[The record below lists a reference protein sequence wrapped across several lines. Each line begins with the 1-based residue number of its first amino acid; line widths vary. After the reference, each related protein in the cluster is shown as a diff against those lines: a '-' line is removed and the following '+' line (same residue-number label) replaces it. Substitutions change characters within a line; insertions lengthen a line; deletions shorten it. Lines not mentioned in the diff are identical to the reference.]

1 MIEHL
6 RGRIAEL
13 SPAQAVVECCGVG
26 YGVNISLNTYTALQG
41 KAECKL
47 FVSEMIREDAHVL
60 YGFATREERELFLL
74 LVTVPGIG
82 GNTARMILSSLS
94 PNELVAVITAGNEAA
109 LLASQSGQCRRR
121 SGRRGRHGPH
131 HARLCRTAVA
141 QGRVVDCRRV
151 AGTAGRGYYQ
161 TGAQTPLNPTG
172 LPADASSLNL
182 HIGFAHRHHGLYM
195 DRGRGGTCP
204 HAGTGCGGDGRGRLG
219 QAALLGAQDL
229 PRDIPRP
236 AARGGGP
243 QEPRGARDRGRI

>member
-94 PNELVAVITAGNEAA
+94 PDELVAVITAGNEAA
-109 LLASQSGQCRRR
+109 LKAVKGIGLKTAQRIIVDLKDKVGAIGTLPASHPSQANAAGE
-121 SGRRGRHGPH
+121 
-131 HARLCRTAVA
+131 AAEEAVTALTMLGFAAQPSRKAVSSIVA
-141 QGRVVDCRRV
+141 ES
-151 AGTAGRGYYQ
+151 
-161 TGAQTPLNPTG
+161 PG
-172 LPADASSLNL
+172 LPVEAIIKQALK
-182 HIGFAHRHHGLYM
+182 
-195 DRGRGGTCP
+195 
-204 HAGTGCGGDGRGRLG
+204 RL
-219 QAALLGAQDL
+219 
-229 PRDIPRP
+229 
-236 AARGGGP
+236 
-243 QEPRGARDRGRI
+243 

>member
-26 YGVNISLNTYTALQG
+26 YGVNISLNTYTVLQG

-94 PNELVAVITAGNEAA
+94 PDELVAVITAGNEAA
-109 LLASQSGQCRRR
+109 LKAVKGIGLKTAQRIIVDLKDKVGAIGAVPASHLSQANAAGE
-121 SGRRGRHGPH
+121 
-131 HARLCRTAVA
+131 AAEEAVTALTMLGFAAQPSRKAVSSIVA
-141 QGRVVDCRRV
+141 ES
-151 AGTAGRGYYQ
+151 
-161 TGAQTPLNPTG
+161 PG
-172 LPADASSLNL
+172 LPVEAIIKQALK
-182 HIGFAHRHHGLYM
+182 
-195 DRGRGGTCP
+195 
-204 HAGTGCGGDGRGRLG
+204 RL
-219 QAALLGAQDL
+219 
-229 PRDIPRP
+229 
-236 AARGGGP
+236 
-243 QEPRGARDRGRI
+243 

>member
-94 PNELVAVITAGNEAA
+94 PDELVAVITAGNEAA
-109 LLASQSGQCRRR
+109 LKAVKGIGLKTAQRIIVDLKDKVGAIGTVPASHLSQANAAGE
-121 SGRRGRHGPH
+121 
-131 HARLCRTAVA
+131 AAEEAVTALTMLGFAAQPSRKAVSSIVA
-141 QGRVVDCRRV
+141 ES
-151 AGTAGRGYYQ
+151 
-161 TGAQTPLNPTG
+161 PG
-172 LPADASSLNL
+172 LPVEAIIKQALK
-182 HIGFAHRHHGLYM
+182 
-195 DRGRGGTCP
+195 
-204 HAGTGCGGDGRGRLG
+204 RL
-219 QAALLGAQDL
+219 
-229 PRDIPRP
+229 
-236 AARGGGP
+236 
-243 QEPRGARDRGRI
+243 

>member
-94 PNELVAVITAGNEAA
+94 PDELVVVITAGNEAA
-109 LLASQSGQCRRR
+109 LKAVKGIGLKTAQRIIVDLKDKVGAIGALPASHLSQANAAGE
-121 SGRRGRHGPH
+121 
-131 HARLCRTAVA
+131 AAEEAVTALTMLGFAAQPSRKAVSSIVA
-141 QGRVVDCRRV
+141 ES
-151 AGTAGRGYYQ
+151 
-161 TGAQTPLNPTG
+161 PG
-172 LPADASSLNL
+172 LPVEAIIKQALK
-182 HIGFAHRHHGLYM
+182 
-195 DRGRGGTCP
+195 
-204 HAGTGCGGDGRGRLG
+204 RL
-219 QAALLGAQDL
+219 
-229 PRDIPRP
+229 
-236 AARGGGP
+236 
-243 QEPRGARDRGRI
+243 

>member
-94 PNELVAVITAGNEAA
+94 PDELVAVITAGNEAA
-109 LLASQSGQCRRR
+109 LKAVKGIGLKTAQRIIVDLKDKVGAIGAVPASHLSQANAAGEE
-121 SGRRGRHGPH
+121 
-131 HARLCRTAVA
+131 AVTALTMLGFAAQPSRKAVSSIVA
-141 QGRVVDCRRV
+141 ES
-151 AGTAGRGYYQ
+151 
-161 TGAQTPLNPTG
+161 PG
-172 LPADASSLNL
+172 LPVEAIIKQALK
-182 HIGFAHRHHGLYM
+182 
-195 DRGRGGTCP
+195 
-204 HAGTGCGGDGRGRLG
+204 RL
-219 QAALLGAQDL
+219 
-229 PRDIPRP
+229 
-236 AARGGGP
+236 
-243 QEPRGARDRGRI
+243 